1 MSAVS
6 CHAWSEADSPVIV
19 LGGAASPERRG
30 FGQSFVQTLEALGQI
45 GWRRACLRRRALGI
59 VGFGRQ
65 QRKTREVGC
74 VFVIALLVLGLTYLL
89 AEQVVHLE
97 VVSRELHLFP

>member
-1 MSAVS
+1 MTALFVVS
-6 CHAWSEADSPVIV
+6 R
-19 LGGAASPERRG
+19 AALTERRRLR
-30 FGQSFVQTLEALGQI
+30 QLFVQALEALGQREW
-45 GWRRACLRRRALGI
+45 GRAHRQRRPLAV
-59 VGFGRQ
+59 VGFRRQ